1 MEELIIR
8 EVYSVTPVG
17 DMVAVDFLQVSETGT
32 YRMFKYFYKD
42 EWEEDI
48 SKNLVFKKCR
58 AFDKSSTIAKEVKIC

>member
-17 DMVAVDFLQVSETGT
+17 DMVAVDFLQVSENGT
-32 YRMFKYFYKD
+32 YRMFKYFDKD

-58 AFDKSSTIAKEVKIC
+58 SFDKSSTIAKEVKVC